1 MSTRESVAALLELV
15 KRRASVEEIYE
26 TFYDENCIS
35 QENQL
40 PPRKGRAL
48 SIERQNKVNAAL
60 AEIHDFGIGAVL
72 VDGDR
77 SVIEWYFE
85 ATTIDG
91 FRGRIDELALHTW
104 KDGKIVEERFF
115 YDPGAM
121 QGVLVDLNQI
131 H

>member
-1 MSTRESVAALLELV
+1 MNTRESVMALLELV
-15 KRRASVEEIYE
+15 KNRASVEEVYE
-26 TFYDENCIS
+26 TFYHEDCVS

-60 AEIHDFGIGAVL
+60 KEIHDFGIGAVL
-72 VDGDR
+72 VDGDH
-77 SVIEWYFE
+77 SVIQWYFE

-91 FRGRIDELALHTW
+91 FRGRLDELALYTW
-104 KDGKIVEERFF
+104 KDGKIINERFF
-115 YDPGAM
+115 YDSSAM
-121 QGVLVDLNQI
+121 QGVLLELNRI